1 MRRFLPA
8 AFAALVVSTS
18 VSSDALAAP
27 WNRRNAETIAAERAD
42 APLVREAGGYAVFQ
56 DDVGA
61 LEDAPFASLDDIDTA
76 LETISSHNPAELS
89 RSWIA
94 YSALVAAQEPSF
106 VDGVREAAD
115 YYGRDAMLA
124 GLRNDPSYAGQ
135 LIGAEDARQAVLSSV
150 TYDARRIS
158 EISELVKSQA
168 YSLQSNS
175 WAKVRSRDNSA
186 RIARL
191 EAIAL
196 EPRGASADTLFSL
209 GGPGAIGS
217 DRIGERSAEARANFW
232 SALRLGPTSAHAAT
246 PGVPVAANPRYRS
259 VLDQVVTLAALEAL
273 DAAGPQDASAIS
285 PLLDH
290 RSMNTCMV
298 MARLHFQQ
306 CIAASAFRYEDP
318 FCIAEHGVKDIGNCF
333 SRIASQ

>member
-8 AFAALVVSTS
+8 ALAALAVSTS
-18 VSSDALAAP
+18 VSTDALAAP
-27 WNRRNAETIAAERAD
+27 WGRNRNAETTAAERAD

-61 LEDAPFASLDDIDTA
+61 LEADPFTSVSDIDRA
-76 LETISSHNPAELS
+76 LETISSHNPTELT
-89 RSWIA
+89 RSWLA

-135 LIGAEDARQAVLSSV
+135 LVGAEDARQAVLSSV
-150 TYDARRIS
+150 TNDVHRIR
-158 EISELVKSQA
+158 EIAEMVKSQA
-168 YSLQSNS
+168 YSLQSND

-196 EPRGASADTLFSL
+196 QPRSASADTLLRL

-217 DRIGERSAEARANFW
+217 DRVGERSAEARANFW

-246 PGVPVAANPRYRS
+246 PGDRKS
-259 VLDQVVTLAALEAL
+259 VV
-273 DAAGPQDASAIS
+273 
-285 PLLDH
+285 
-290 RSMNTCMV
+290 
-298 MARLHFQQ
+298 
-306 CIAASAFRYEDP
+306 
-318 FCIAEHGVKDIGNCF
+318 
-333 SRIASQ
+333 